1 MDSRPPAHLSRRKFM
16 QGAAM
21 IGAAPLVPKRAL
33 AQENATPPLKLDG
46 SVPKKPLGKTGV
58 QISALGLGGYHLG
71 SANTDQVANEI
82 VAKALDHGIDFFD
95 NAWEYHDGAS
105 EERLGR
111 ALKGKRQQA
120 FLMTKVCTHGR
131 DKKVAMRMLEE
142 SLRRLQTDHLDLWQ
156 IHEVIYENDP
166 DLIFAHG
173 GAAEALLD
181 AKQQGKVRF
190 IGFTGHKD
198 PEIHL
203 KMLAHNFPFDT
214 VQMPLNCFDA
224 TFRSFETQVLPEA
237 TRRGIAALGMK
248 SLGGSGEMVR
258 HGGITAEQG
267 LRYAM
272 SLPVATTISGMDSME
287 VLNQNLAVAVNFQPF
302 TTAELKE
309 LRDEMPKACRRRPLR
324 IVQDVGEVRRQG
336 RARTTSFSQHRRTAA
351 LISLKTCC
359 QSHFFQQGNR
369 VAISGKRCIGTPV
382 AKRENFYSQID
393 RAQRMACI
401 QSES

>member
-1 MDSRPPAHLSRRKFM
+1 MADSKPQSHLNRRKFM

-21 IGAAPLVPKRAL
+21 IGAAPLVSKHVL
-33 AQENATPPLKLDG
+33 SQENGTSRQGTEG
-46 SVPKKPLGKTGV
+46 SVPKKPLGRTGV

-71 SANTDQVANEI
+71 PANTDQIANEI
-82 VAKALDHGIDFFD
+82 VAQALDHGIDFFD
-95 NAWEYHDGAS
+95 NAWEYHDGLS

-111 ALKGKRQQA
+111 ALKGKRLQA

-131 DKKVAMRMLEE
+131 DKKLAMRMLEE

-156 IHEVIYENDP
+156 VHEVIYENDP
-166 DLIFAHG
+166 DLIFAPD
-173 GAAEALLD
+173 GAAQALLD

-190 IGFTGHKD
+190 IGFTGHGD
-198 PEIHL
+198 SEIHL

-224 TFRSFETQVLPEA
+224 TFRSFETQVVPEA
-237 TRRGIAALGMK
+237 TRRGIAVLGMK

-287 VLNQNLAVAVNFQPF
+287 VLNQNLAVAVNFQPY
-302 TTAELKE
+302 TAAELKN
-309 LRDEMPKACRRRPLR
+309 LRDQCRRVPTVRGRWPL
-324 IVQDVGEVRRQG
+324 
-336 RARTTSFSQHRRTAA
+336 
-351 LISLKTCC
+351 
-359 QSHFFQQGNR
+359 
-369 VAISGKRCIGTPV
+369 
-382 AKRENFYSQID
+382 
-393 RAQRMACI
+393 
-401 QSES
+401 